1 MTRALAQ
8 TVDIGDDEP
17 VTLAEACRLFF
28 GGRISPSALRTE
40 AMKGRLVI
48 TQIARKDFVTRR
60 AIEEMKERCRVP
72 ASRPVSGS
80 EPKPVQTDVPPVSGL
95 SLMANPSIAQ
105 DAARIRLEKLSE
117 SLRSTS
123 PANTS
128 RRETVRRLKSQ

>member
-8 TVDIGDDEP
+8 AVDIGDDEP

-80 EPKPVQTDVPPVSGL
+80 EPKPGQTDAKPASG
-95 SLMANPSIAQ
+95 SSSTVNPSIAQ
-105 DAARIRLEKLSE
+105 DAARMRLEKLSE
-117 SLRSTS
+117 SLRTTS
-123 PANTS
+123 PANIN
-128 RRETVRRLKSQ
+128 RRGTVVPLKSQ